1 MKKVTVLLL
10 LLAMLMNVSALADEL
25 TIHSGVTFGMSVSEV
40 EAVEKANGFTP
51 ESFNIDA
58 LFGRNPNAIPNET
71 TVTGTIAGIA
81 DSKINYY
88 FHNNKLFCAQYH
100 LGKTHK
106 AWDTAEMDIER
117 MKMDYESISDSLS
130 AKYGNTDY
138 TWLTSKKYDLPGE
151 YHDQTVSCFGAQ
163 EWVIA
168 NPIMESTV
176 SIERYEQWLIP
187 QSDGSAIQIDHS
199 LYFYNNE
206 FYHRIYYTHFSSDII
221 QASSTK
227 EQQRN
232 SDL

>member
-1 MKKVTVLLL
+1 MKKSFCLI
-10 LLAMLMNVSALADEL
+10 MLIICMIASVAIADEF
-25 TIHSGVTFGMSVSEV
+25 TIHSGVTFGMSVSQV
-40 EAVEKANGFTP
+40 EEAERTNGFAP
-51 ESFNIDA
+51 DSFSFDA
-58 LFGRNPNAIPNET
+58 LFGGNSNAIPNET
-71 TVTGTIAGIA
+71 TVEGTIAGIA

-106 AWDTAEMDIER
+106 AWDTAEMDMER
-117 MKMDYESISDSLS
+117 MKMDYESISDSLT

-187 QSDGSAIQIDHS
+187 QNDGSAIQIDHS